1 MIKIEDIHLSFK
13 KNEVLKGI
21 SLDVEKGQVISIIG
35 PSGSG
40 KSTLLRSM
48 NFLEKPN
55 KGKITFDNTEF
66 EVEKMTKKD
75 ILDIR
80 KYTTMVFQNYNLF
93 KNKTALNNIIE
104 GLLVVKK
111 MNKEEAEKIGLEL
124 LKKVGLEEKRD
135 FYPSQMSGGQQQRIA
150 IARSLAMNPK
160 VILLD
165 EPTSALDPEMVDDV
179 ADLIDGLRSPNRIII
194 MATHE
199 LKICKKIA
207 DRVLFLENGQL
218 IEDSSAQDFF
228 ESPQSE
234 RARSFIERVG

>member
-1 MIKIEDIHLSFK
+1 MLKLDELTLTSNGNKI
-13 KNEVLKGI
+13 
-21 SLDVEKGQVISIIG
+21 LDKITCDFNLGEIVALLG

-40 KSTLLRSM
+40 KTSLLRCIAR
-48 NFLEKPN
+48 LEPTNPKAILMDGIPIQALKP
-55 KGKITFDNTEF
+55 T
-66 EVEKMTKKD
+66 D
-75 ILDIR
+75 IG
-80 KYTTMVFQNYNLF
+80 MVFQQFHLFPHLTVLENLCYSPEHLGLMTDATCNP
-93 KNKTALNNIIE
+93 KAIE
-104 GLLVVKK
+104 MLKRFGLDDKADVQPH
-111 MNKEEAEKIGLEL
+111 L
-124 LKKVGLEEKRD
+124 L
-135 FYPSQMSGGQQQRIA
+135 SGGQKQRVA
-150 IARSLAMNPK
+150 IARALMMEPR
-160 VILLD
+160 ILLFD